1 MRHQLKPKTPSAR
14 ARMSYILRVDRYGVN
29 QARAAE
35 LVAAGV
41 ANLPSWAS
49 GPEDFWAGT
58 DAFERANAR
67 LCLELELNLPHE
79 LSRAGQV
86 AAIADYIDR
95 LSAEAGQFP
104 ITWAIHDEGGKNI
117 HCHLMLQERPLD
129 GVDRDGA
136 KAHFKRANRKNPA
149 AGGVAK
155 SDWWHKPA
163 HVFWSRALWADA
175 CNQALL
181 REGHAGRFDPRKK
194 SERLDE
200 ALRADNLRAAAVLC
214 TQAERHE
221 GVRVAA
227 ARRKLAAGRV
237 QAADLPEPVMQI
249 ISGNDAA
256 RHYNNWLRDWSRT
269 ASDQELRL
277 FLADHLHELHQ
288 TLEREM
294 QGGHIQL
301 RAAWLE
307 KQHAAALAEAA
318 EREAELSELVQVEQS
333 AQMAELAHLGAVQAA
348 HTEALVEDAQ
358 RTAELAELVAGEQA
372 VQAAELA
379 RLGAVQSAHAEAL
392 IENAERDAELSE
404 LVAGEQAVQAA
415 ELARLG
421 AVQAAHAEALAED
434 AQRTAAE
441 LERMHDRLRHQLR
454 RALAEGALDRA
465 GGQEIL
471 DSLGPDVSDL
481 QGAIEKVR
489 GLRVELAELAASEA
503 HQQAVELG
511 QLAAVQAAHTEAL
524 AEDAARARHGAQCLS
539 LIARGRE
546 AGWLGDDE
554 ADGLLYALIDPHTLE
569 WLEDVVA
576 ELVAADA
583 EHSYRQWLEVQAAH
597 TEALAEDAQHTAELD
612 DPATPISHDADADPQ
627 WIEFEGQDGDVI
639 GHWSDDPEADDWVEH
654 DPDDRPSSGPRMG

>member
-348 HTEALVEDAQ
+348 HTEAL
-358 RTAELAELVAGEQA
+358 
-372 VQAAELA
+372 
-379 RLGAVQSAHAEAL
+379 
-392 IENAERDAELSE
+392 
-404 LVAGEQAVQAA
+404 
-415 ELARLG
+415 
-421 AVQAAHAEALAED
+421 
-434 AQRTAAE
+434 
-441 LERMHDRLRHQLR
+441 
-454 RALAEGALDRA
+454 
-465 GGQEIL
+465 
-471 DSLGPDVSDL
+471 
-481 QGAIEKVR
+481 
-489 GLRVELAELAASEA
+489 
-503 HQQAVELG
+503 
-511 QLAAVQAAHTEAL
+511 
-524 AEDAARARHGAQCLS
+524 
-539 LIARGRE
+539 
-546 AGWLGDDE
+546 
-554 ADGLLYALIDPHTLE
+554 
-569 WLEDVVA
+569 
-576 ELVAADA
+576 
-583 EHSYRQWLEVQAAH
+583 
-597 TEALAEDAQHTAELD
+597 AEDAQHTAELD

-639 GHWSDDPEADDWVEH
+639 GHWSDAPEADDWVEH

>member
-348 HTEALVEDAQ
+348 HTEAL
-358 RTAELAELVAGEQA
+358 
-372 VQAAELA
+372 
-379 RLGAVQSAHAEAL
+379 
-392 IENAERDAELSE
+392 
-404 LVAGEQAVQAA
+404 
-415 ELARLG
+415 
-421 AVQAAHAEALAED
+421 
-434 AQRTAAE
+434 
-441 LERMHDRLRHQLR
+441 
-454 RALAEGALDRA
+454 
-465 GGQEIL
+465 
-471 DSLGPDVSDL
+471 
-481 QGAIEKVR
+481 
-489 GLRVELAELAASEA
+489 
-503 HQQAVELG
+503 
-511 QLAAVQAAHTEAL
+511 